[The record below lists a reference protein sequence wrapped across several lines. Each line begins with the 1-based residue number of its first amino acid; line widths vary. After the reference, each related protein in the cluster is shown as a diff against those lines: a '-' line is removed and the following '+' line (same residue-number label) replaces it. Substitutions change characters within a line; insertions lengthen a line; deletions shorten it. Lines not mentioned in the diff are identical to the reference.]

1 MDVRA
6 RARGGDAGQISTL
19 PRYQRRAVFVEN
31 ELTPSGVTAANA
43 VVKDWTAKGGKVLL
57 RSKPVPIKHIIASP
71 SMSAE
76 DVATVR
82 DYLLALDTTDD
93 GRKKL
98 AATKWQGFAA
108 SDTAELMAIGTWLG
122 L

>member
-1 MDVRA
+1 
-6 RARGGDAGQISTL
+6 
-19 PRYQRRAVFVEN
+19 
-31 ELTPSGVTAANA
+31 VTAANA

-71 SMSAE
+71 SMSAD

-108 SDTAELMAIGTWLG
+108 TDPAELMAIGTWLG